1 VPDLAQQQSKVSLP
15 IKNIVDYAI
24 KKECG
29 GYAAARNS
37 LKPAHEAQLRSA
49 QLCLRLVR
57 DSP

>member
-29 GYAAARNS
+29 GYAAARNGS
-37 LKPAHEAQLRSA
+37 ISFFV
-49 QLCLRLVR
+49 CG
-57 DSP
+57 SIFF